1 MPQYGIGDTN
11 AVEGIFSGA
20 PESVSGYNSLD
31 ARYASRNI
39 AGVLDTSNRYITEL
53 SQTPIKEVRSNV
65 FYAEN
70 IISELINE
78 IDSNLDQVNI
88 NSYCNLEL
96 ETAHKAVWKDITK
109 HNNQA
114 KEMELPNYVP
124 YKEYIYAS
132 QHLCRSCRDLV
143 KNYELSISHTTF
155 GHLID
160 IKKILLY
167 IKNEIVIIRNIVTH
181 HLGEE
186 YKDETEGQIA
196 KYLSDWAKTATHY
209 TKQLAK
215 EITSPTATIPQSEIE
230 KITEKHAAQF
240 QSFFALKVNSY
251 ISEIQ
256 TISNLLK
263 RDCVDMAQTFYASY
277 LLPAMS
283 FKSSVIEP
291 LVFDFTTSTI
301 SADCPT
307 LMGEVVM
314 ANNAVTGNLGSV
326 TTDYIERRVQF
337 SSRMDGILQSLS
349 LKRRYV
355 NYIVQ
360 LESIAIQRV
369 KIISQTTDENLQ
381 VYKDLFESA
390 PVDSEKRNS
399 LRSSHSQL
407 DDLDGDAHPQY
418 LRRDG
423 GVITGKIELGDG
435 ATIGG
440 MPLSTH
446 SHSGI
451 DGSAPISAKSIDYT
465 TGREEYYSSLG
476 ENGYSNMALTALN
489 QSNLI
494 GGGLY
499 FDATFEIEID
509 DDKVNSYEF
518 EILYNEI

>member
-1 MPQYGIGDTN
+1 MPQYGIGDSN
-11 AVEGIFSGA
+11 AVESIFSGTA
-20 PESVSGYNSLD
+20 ETVSNFNSLD
-31 ARYASRNI
+31 ARFAKKNI
-39 AGVLDTSNRYITEL
+39 SGVTDTSNKYITEFSL
-53 SQTPIKEVRSNV
+53 PPVSEVRSNV
-65 FYAEN
+65 FYAES

-96 ETAHKAVWKDITK
+96 ETAHKAVWQDALKHSEIAKNLDI
-109 HNNQA
+109 
-114 KEMELPNYVP
+114 PNFVP
-124 YKEYIYAS
+124 YKEYVYAS

-143 KNYELSISHTTF
+143 KNYELSIAHTTF

-160 IKKILLY
+160 IKKVLVY
-167 IKNEIVIIRNIVTH
+167 IKNEIAIIRNIVTH
-181 HLGEE
+181 HLGEA

-196 KYLSDWAKTATHY
+196 KHLSDWAKTATHY

-215 EITSPTATIPQSEIE
+215 EITSATATIPQSEIE

-256 TISNLLK
+256 TISNLIK
-263 RDCVDMAQTFYASY
+263 RDSVDMAQTFYANY

-283 FKSSVIEP
+283 FKSSIIEP
-291 LVFDFTTSTI
+291 LLFDFTTSVI

-307 LMGEVVM
+307 LTGEIVM
-314 ANNAVTGNLGSV
+314 ANNAITGNLGSV
-326 TTDYIERRVQF
+326 TTDYIERRIQF
-337 SSRMDGILQSLS
+337 SSRMDGILQSIS

-369 KIISQTTDENLQ
+369 KTISQTTDEFLET
-381 VYKDLFESA
+381 YKEIFDSIPL
-390 PVDSEKRNS
+390 DSEKRNS

-423 GVITGKIELGDG
+423 GVITGNISLAEG

-440 MPLSTH
+440 MPLATH

-451 DGSAPISAKSIDYT
+451 DGSSPISAKSIDYT

-476 ENGYSNMALTALN
+476 ENGYSNIVLTALN

-509 DDKVNSYEF
+509 DDKINSYEF